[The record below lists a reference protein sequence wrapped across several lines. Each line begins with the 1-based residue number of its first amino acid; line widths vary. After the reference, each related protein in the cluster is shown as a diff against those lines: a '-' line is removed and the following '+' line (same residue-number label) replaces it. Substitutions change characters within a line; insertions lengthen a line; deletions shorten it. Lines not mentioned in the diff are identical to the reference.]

1 MVRKDSRQNGAT
13 LAELTVSTAIMALI
27 LTCSV
32 AALDSI
38 YRRAVLRS
46 AAGRVRELLQHT
58 QLDAHMLGANRAVK
72 FIQRPE
78 GWNYAVYEDGN
89 GDGVSNSE
97 IATGVDHIVVS
108 ERPLADENGVYV
120 GLLAG
125 ETDPDG
131 GPPLSSPVNFN
142 HSTLCSFSPRGSA
155 TPGTVY
161 LTDGSGAVA
170 VRSSG
175 DDGMVRI
182 LVYTPASGQ
191 WVEL

>member
-1 MVRKDSRQNGAT
+1 MVRNASRQSGAT

-32 AALDSI
+32 AALGSM
-38 YRRAVLRS
+38 YRRAALRG
-46 AAGRVRELLQHT
+46 AAARVRGLLQRA
-58 QLDAHMLGANRAVK
+58 QLDANLLSTNRAVK

-78 GWNYAVYEDGN
+78 GWSYAVYEDGN
-89 GDGVSNSE
+89 GNGVSNSE

-108 ERPLADENGVYV
+108 ERSLTDENGVHV
-120 GLLAG
+120 GLIDG

-131 GPPLSSPVNFN
+131 GPPLTSPVNFN
-142 HSTLCSFSPRGSA
+142 RSTLCSFSQSGSG

-161 LTDGSGAVA
+161 LTDGSGAIA

-175 DDGMVRI
+175 EDGRLRI
-182 LVYTPASGQ
+182 LVYTPGSGK